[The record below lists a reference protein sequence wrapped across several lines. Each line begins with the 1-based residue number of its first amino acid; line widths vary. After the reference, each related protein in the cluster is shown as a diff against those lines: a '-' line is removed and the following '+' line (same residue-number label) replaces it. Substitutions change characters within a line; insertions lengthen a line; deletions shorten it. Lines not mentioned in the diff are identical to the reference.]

1 MFFLQPLMKGWSMC
15 RKRRLVPSIL
25 TSCGR
30 WLRIIRHI
38 WRLVSWRSH
47 VASFWWFV
55 LDGWVSPTSPKCRGY
70 HYCKLWGNIMT
81 CLRYWLWLQEK
92 KRQKYIGT
100 ESLLSSPVSLAHL
113 WRAHGK
119 KQQNISNPEL
129 ASKNPRLCWC
139 STMESTTGTLGSHFT
154 PLKLNIAAAP
164 EKLPAAKVVGTNHHL
179 FRSYVK
185 LQGCVNY

>member
-1 MFFLQPLMKGWSMC
+1 MRFVKWVHSSCWVIDILIFKILVLFSVWRQVQSMFFLQPLMKGWSMC

-47 VASFWWFV
+47 VATFWWFV

-92 KRQKYIGT
+92 NAKSISEQNPYFHPKSLWHIFEEHMEKNNKTSPIQNSRQKTQGYADVRQW
-100 ESLLSSPVSLAHL
+100 SPQLAPL
-113 WRAHGK
+113 AL
-119 KQQNISNPEL
+119 ISPPW
-129 ASKNPRLCWC
+129 SW
-139 STMESTTGTLGSHFT
+139 T
-154 PLKLNIAAAP
+154 
-164 EKLPAAKVVGTNHHL
+164 
-179 FRSYVK
+179 
-185 LQGCVNY
+185 

>member
-92 KRQKYIGT
+92 NAKSISEQNPYFHPQ
-100 ESLLSSPVSLAHL
+100 SLWHIFEEHMEKTTKHLQSRTRVKKPKAMLMFDNGVHNWHPWLSFHPPEVEHSRSPWKATGCQSSRNQPPFV
-113 WRAHGK
+113 
-119 KQQNISNPEL
+119 QEL
-129 ASKNPRLCWC
+129 C
-139 STMESTTGTLGSHFT
+139 
-154 PLKLNIAAAP
+154 
-164 EKLPAAKVVGTNHHL
+164 
-179 FRSYVK
+179 
-185 LQGCVNY
+185 